1 MLIWIK
7 DESVADLAATSN
19 QTILALE
26 YLATAHREGKH
37 IIAGNRNTLE
47 TIVASDKIDDRTKII
62 YNRLISKATDLGSIR
77 NKLSVYVE
85 VIEKE
90 GTLNIDRSHGK
101 SIIRLPIT
109 FFSDS
114 NNIQETLVLCESSKD
129 GNFYEFIGM
138 AYMSYINAKNIS
150 IELDNLSPL
159 SGGNGHLIYEA
170 RATAK
175 SNKRRLAFCILDSDK
190 VAPVCSLGSTAK
202 KVIEIHNKYLPVF
215 MDYYVLESREV
226 ENILPFKFIEM
237 VCASDPNKVKI
248 VKSLNSLLINTKL
261 QEIYP
266 FVDLKNGT
274 FLYEPIKKVADST
287 SIEFWKSKAQIIIEQ
302 NSKCIEN
309 WSCVTKNKK
318 GKGCTCS
325 ISQGLGEILE
335 DIIKYIQDERT
346 NKDKL
351 AREVW
356 QHLSPSQKLE
366 WEKIGSNII
375 SWGASLSRSF
385 SS

>member
-1 MLIWIK
+1 M
-7 DESVADLAATSN
+7 
-19 QTILALE
+19 
-26 YLATAHREGKH
+26 
-37 IIAGNRNTLE
+37 
-47 TIVASDKIDDRTKII
+47 
-62 YNRLISKATDLGSIR
+62 
-77 NKLSVYVE
+77 
-85 VIEKE
+85 
-90 GTLNIDRSHGK
+90 
-101 SIIRLPIT
+101 PIT

-114 NNIQETLVLCESSKD
+114 KNIQESLLLCESSKD

-138 AYMSYINAKNIS
+138 AYMSYINMKNIS

-170 RATAK
+170 RATSK
-175 SNKRRLAFCILDSDK
+175 SNARRLAFCILDSDK

-215 MDYYVLESREV
+215 MDCYVLESREI
-226 ENILPFKFIEM
+226 ENILPFEFIEI
-237 VCASDPNKVKI
+237 VCGANPNKFQI
-248 VKSLNSLLINTKL
+248 VKSLKFILTSTELK
-261 QEIYP
+261 EIYP

-274 FLYEPIKKVADST
+274 FLNGLIKRVADST
-287 SIEFWKSKAQIIIEQ
+287 SIEFWKSRAQIIIKQ

-309 WSCVTKNKK
+309 WSCVTQDKK
-318 GKGCTCS
+318 GKECTCS

-335 DIIKYIQDERT
+335 DIIKYIQDDRT

-366 WEKIGSNII
+366 WEKIGALHNEV
-375 SWGASLSRSF
+375 
-385 SS
+385 